1 MASII
6 VPVGNDRRRLMGIS
20 RNMEL
25 NPAITAA
32 AIISGAISAIPV
44 HTDATQPAGPF
55 AKGPAVADVNDK

>member
-1 MASII
+1 
-6 VPVGNDRRRLMGIS
+6 MGIS
-20 RNMEL
+20 QNMEL